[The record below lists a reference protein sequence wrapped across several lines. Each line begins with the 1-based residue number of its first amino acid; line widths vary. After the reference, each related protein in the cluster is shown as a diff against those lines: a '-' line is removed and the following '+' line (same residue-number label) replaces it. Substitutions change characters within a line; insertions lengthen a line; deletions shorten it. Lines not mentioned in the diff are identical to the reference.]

1 MKIELHQSEINDGII
16 YVEVS
21 DGIRVEVVTNRR
33 SAMVTITSKHQ
44 LFDVT
49 DTFRT
54 YSTRQ
59 KTVVRRQ
66 NISGNARVG
75 TAIAGDVHGP
85 IMSGSFDGP
94 VNISNQMPNNGAQ
107 GVFREEINIGNVS
120 NSSGLSFG
128 RGSSSTVISHRNV
141 NTGGGDYSEQN
152 INKSGPP
159 ADVLIEVPIGIAVLI
174 TNY

>member
-1 MKIELHQSEINDGII
+1 MKIEMHQSEINDNIVYI
-16 YVEVS
+16 EVS
-21 DGIRVEVVTNRR
+21 DGIRVEVVTNKR

-59 KTVVRRQ
+59 RTVVRRQ

-85 IMSGSFDGP
+85 VVSGSFDGP
-94 VNISNQMPNNGAQ
+94 VTISNQMPNYGAQ
-107 GVFREEINIGNVS
+107 GVFKDEINIGNVS
-120 NSSGLSFG
+120 NVQGFAAG
-128 RGSSSTVISHRNV
+128 RGATVVTHRNV
-141 NTGGGDYSEQN
+141 STGGGDYAEQN
-152 INKSGPP
+152 INKSGVP

>member
-44 LFDVT
+44 LFDVS
-49 DTFRT
+49 DAFRT

-59 KTVVRRQ
+59 RTVVRRQ
-66 NISGNARVG
+66 NISGSARVG

-85 IMSGSFDGP
+85 VMSGSFDGP
-94 VNISNQMPNNGAQ
+94 VNISNEMPNYGAQ
-107 GVFREEINIGNVS
+107 GVFREEINIGNIDKS
-120 NSSGLSFG
+120 TAAIG
-128 RGSSSTVISHRNV
+128 RGATVISHWNV